1 MSAIDWASAEVSE
14 GTLAVALTDKPSK
27 EWRERVTAVAE
38 RLGRDGVEV
47 KKERLVV
54 PGVTPGSEAEVRHL
68 LESAVLQANTD
79 LGEDE
84 DDGDDEPADE
94 RSDADREMTEAFR
107 AFA

>member
-68 LESAVLQANTD
+68 LESAVLQADAD
-79 LGEDE
+79 LGEEDSDE
-84 DDGDDEPADE
+84 GHGDT